1 MGDKTADR
9 DPEEIPP
16 YPHTLLGVV
25 FNETRQSFGPALAV
39 ELSLL
44 GNVTLLSHRNQSM

>member
-1 MGDKTADR
+1 MDHETADR
-9 DPEEIPP
+9 DPEEIPL

-44 GNVTLLSHRNQSM
+44 GNIIFLSHRTQLI